1 MTSDREEKNQTIK
14 GPADNAEVMREALES
29 LSEQPQALTPSQVMG
44 HRSHEADSI
53 HPADLADHLENLSPE
68 ERRDAIWPGKT
79 RPTPLPNLR
88 IMWRLMFWKTWMQ
101 TLPPKS

>member
-1 MTSDREEKNQTIK
+1 
-14 GPADNAEVMREALES
+14 MREALES

-68 ERRDAIWPGKT
+68 ERRGRGKPSGRGRDAADAIAETCLGG
-79 RPTPLPNLR
+79 
-88 IMWRLMFWKTWMQ
+88 
-101 TLPPKS
+101 SCGG